1 MASFYEVIN
10 RILRPYYTYI
20 LITFLLILFLLG
32 AHYAYTNFYTKKMEK
47 KNNKFADVANAE
59 KRSNEIIIYF
69 FNVDWCPHCKTA
81 KPEWDKFTK
90 LYEGKAKGEYVI
102 KCMNYNCTD
111 ETSEVTQTINKYN
124 IDSYPTVK
132 MVKDN
137 QVIDFDAKITRD
149 HLEQFVETMI

>member
-1 MASFYEVIN
+1 MAAFYDIVN

-20 LITFLLILFLLG
+20 LIAVVFIIFLFG
-32 AHYAYTNFYTKKMEK
+32 ANYAYKTFYTKQIEK
-47 KNNKFADVANAE
+47 KNDKYSDVANAD

-81 KPEWDKFTK
+81 KPEWEKFAK
-90 LYEGKAKGEYVI
+90 LYEGKEKGEYVI
-102 KCMNYNCTD
+102 KCVNYNCTD

-132 MVKDN
+132 MVKDG
-137 QVIDFDAKITRD
+137 QIIDFDAKITRD
-149 HLEQFVETMI
+149 HLEQFVETMV